1 MGSMDERM
9 VADLPGPRLSAT
21 EEISDYRSI
30 SAWAVV
36 GTIAGAASFL
46 SLAHP
51 SLWLIPL
58 FALACSVL
66 ALVKISLRPDLLF
79 GRRLALLG
87 IGLGIFFLIC
97 APLRYYGERYLLERQ
112 AEDYFLAWISLVKDK
127 RFGQAYQAT
136 LHPRYRQP
144 DGTDIDLFY
153 RDSPDDRVDQEEYFN
168 FGVAKDLVALG
179 PEVTV
184 RLDATLAIL
193 FQGNT
198 QQITQRWFAY
208 KSSDATGE
216 PDLRLHVQVLRTAD
230 RDGDYWQ
237 LVGLAD
243 SKTFE
248 PPVRGR
254 LVR

>member
-1 MGSMDERM
+1 M
-9 VADLPGPRLSAT
+9 VADLSGPRLSAT

-30 SAWAVV
+30 AVSAIMGFA
-36 GTIAGAASFL
+36 AGLLAFV

-51 SLWLIPL
+51 SLWLVPL
-58 FALACSVL
+58 LALACSAF
-66 ALVKISLRPDLLF
+66 ALVRIHLRPDLLF

-87 IGLGIFFLIC
+87 LALGLFFLVA

-112 AEDYFLAWISLVKDK
+112 AEEYFRAWIALVKEK
-127 RFGQAYQAT
+127 HLEQAHQAT

-144 DGTDIDLFY
+144 DGTDLVEFY
-153 RDSPDDRVDQEEYFN
+153 GSSPDDQVDQEEYFN
-168 FGVAKDLVALG
+168 FGVAKDLAGMG
-179 PEVTV
+179 PDVTV
-184 RLDATLAIL
+184 RFDATLAIL

-208 KSSDATGE
+208 RTADTSGE
-216 PDLRLHVQVLRTAD
+216 PDLSLHVQVLRTAD

-248 PPVRGR
+248 KPAPRR
-254 LVR
+254 